1 MKLTRGKQSG
11 IRYGQKKQTGQTD
24 TEQLIKIA
32 NYLFTEYKIS
42 VKREWYIIFD
52 IETDEILKIK
62 DHVEREDLR
71 DNGLD
76 IAYAKNPD
84 LLWFDKYGMWIIE
97 IDGAVHDR
105 KVKKTLE
112 RNALFIK
119 NHVKLIVVNIAD
131 LKELDIDMFN
141 YIDQKLTEMR

>member
-1 MKLTRGKQSG
+1 MTRGKQSG
-11 IRYGQKKQTGQTD
+11 IIYGQKKQTGQTD

>member
-1 MKLTRGKQSG
+1 MTRGKQSG

>member
-1 MKLTRGKQSG
+1 
-11 IRYGQKKQTGQTD
+11 
-24 TEQLIKIA
+24 
-32 NYLFTEYKIS
+32 
-42 VKREWYIIFD
+42 
-52 IETDEILKIK
+52 
-62 DHVEREDLR
+62 
-71 DNGLD
+71 
-76 IAYAKNPD
+76 
-84 LLWFDKYGMWIIE
+84 MWIIE